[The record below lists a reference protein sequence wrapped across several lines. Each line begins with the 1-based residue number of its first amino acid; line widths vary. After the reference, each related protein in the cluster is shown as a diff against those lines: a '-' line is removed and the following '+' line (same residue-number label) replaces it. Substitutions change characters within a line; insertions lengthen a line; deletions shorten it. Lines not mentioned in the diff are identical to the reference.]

1 MRRQRVSGD
10 PSIWLVTIAL
20 LVMEAG
26 TAAQSLAQELPH
38 PRGMGFTDV
47 PIQIPDTAEFEFQL
61 ENGLTGFAVQDGR
74 IPLVQ
79 LSAFIRAGTGD
90 ANKRGVAEVLAMS
103 LRRGPCWMG
112 PNRFREAMDRMAG
125 KLTVVM
131 TRDMTEI
138 TLNVPTEDASQG
150 IRIFSGII
158 RAPCIEQDGLE
169 EFRRRGVLSPTPPVG
184 AVVENGSL
192 ELAVD
197 LFKRRLFEGHRY
209 SEVITS
215 EDAAAITIEDVEDFH
230 RDFFNPGNMVL
241 AVSGAFDADAM
252 LSEVDQRFTDW
263 EARRPPR
270 LRTESDI
277 RTPPRATYR
286 YRSDKLQTWIVIGHE
301 LPRVSPDDLPALQVM
316 NYILGG
322 GHFDTRL
329 FREARDKRGLT
340 NDASG
345 FLEFNLRGPG
355 TYTFRT
361 YGRHDVA
368 QQLIDLTFAEIERI
382 RSELVSEEELLVA
395 KGALTDGEFAMK
407 FANGHAVAR
416 AFAQEL
422 ARYGMFRHL
431 LGYVRRVRSVS
442 REDVRRAAQR
452 YLHPER
458 MAVVIVGR

>member
-20 LVMEAG
+20 LAVEAG
-26 TAAQSLAQELPH
+26 TAAQSLAQELPD
-38 PRGMGFTDV
+38 PRGMGFTEV
-47 PIQIPDTAEFEFQL
+47 QIQIPDSARFEFRL
-61 ENGLTGFAVQDGR
+61 ENGLTGFAVQDIR
-74 IPLVQ
+74 VPLVQ
-79 LSAFIRAGTGD
+79 FSAFVRVGTGD
-90 ANKRGVAEVLAMS
+90 GNKQGVAEVLAML
-103 LRRGPCWMG
+103 LRRGPCWLG
-112 PNRFREAMDRMAG
+112 PNRFHEAMDRIAG

-131 TRDMTEI
+131 TPDMTEI
-138 TLNVPTEDASQG
+138 TLNVPTENASQG
-150 IRIFSGII
+150 LRIFSGII

-169 EFRRRGVLSPTPPVG
+169 EFRRRGVSAPTPPVG

-197 LFKRRLFEGHRY
+197 LFNRRLFEGHRY

-230 RDFFNPGNMVL
+230 REFFNPGNMVL
-241 AVSGAFDADAM
+241 AVSGAFDANAIVR
-252 LSEVDQRFTDW
+252 EVDQRFADW
-263 EARRPPR
+263 EERRPLR
-270 LRTESDI
+270 LRTGSDV

-286 YRSDKLQTWIVIGHE
+286 YRSDKAQTWIVIGHE

-322 GHFDTRL
+322 GRFDTRL
-329 FREARDKRGLT
+329 FREARDERGLT

-345 FLEFNLRGPG
+345 FLEFNIRGPG

-361 YGRHDVA
+361 YGRDEVA
-368 QQLIDLTFAEIERI
+368 QQLIDLTLAEIERI

-395 KGALTDGEFAMK
+395 KGALTGGEFAMK
-407 FANGHAVAR
+407 FANGHTVAR
-416 AFAQEL
+416 TFAQEL
-422 ARYGMFRHL
+422 ARYGTFRHL
-431 LGYVRRVRSVS
+431 FGYVRRVRSVS
-442 REDVRRAAQR
+442 REDVRRAARR

-458 MAVVIVGR
+458 MAVVVVGR

>member
-10 PSIWLVTIAL
+10 PSVWLVTIAL

-26 TAAQSLAQELPH
+26 TAVRLLGQELPH
-38 PRGMGFTDV
+38 PSEMGFTEV
-47 PIQIPDTAEFEFQL
+47 PIQIPDTARFEFRL
-61 ENGLTGFAVQDGR
+61 ENGLTGFVVQDLR
-74 IPLVQ
+74 APLVQ
-79 LSAFIRAGTGD
+79 FSAFVRVGTGD
-90 ANKRGVAEVLAMS
+90 ANKRGVAELLAML

-112 PNRFREAMDRMAG
+112 PNRFQEAMDRMAG

-131 TRDMTEI
+131 TQDMTEI

-158 RAPCIEQDGLE
+158 RGPCIEQDGLE
-169 EFRRRGVLSPTPPVG
+169 EFRQRGVSAPTPPVG
-184 AVVENGSL
+184 ALVENGSL
-192 ELAVD
+192 ELAVE
-197 LFKRRLFEGHRY
+197 LFNRRLFEGHRS

-241 AVSGAFDADAM
+241 AVSGALNADAM

-263 EARRPPR
+263 EALRLPR
-270 LRTESDI
+270 LRTRSDV

-301 LPRVSPDDLPALQVM
+301 LPRVSPEDLPALQVM

-361 YGRHDVA
+361 YGRHEVA

-395 KGALTDGEFAMK
+395 KGALTGGEFAMK
-407 FANGHAVAR
+407 FADGHTVAR
-416 AFAQEL
+416 TFAQEL
-422 ARYGMFRHL
+422 ARYGTFQYL
-431 LGYVRRVRSVS
+431 FGYVRRVRSVS
-442 REDVRRAAQR
+442 REDVRRAARR

>member
-1 MRRQRVSGD
+1 MRPQRVSGD
-10 PSIWLVTIAL
+10 PSIWLMTIAL

-26 TAAQSLAQELPH
+26 TAAQLLAQEFPH
-38 PRGMGFTDV
+38 PREMGFPEV
-47 PIQIPDTAEFEFQL
+47 QIQIPDTARFEFRL
-61 ENGLTGFAVQDGR
+61 ENGLTGFVVRDVR

-79 LSAFIRAGTGD
+79 FSAFVRVGTGD
-90 ANKRGVAEVLAMS
+90 ADKRGVAEVLAML

-112 PNRFREAMDRMAG
+112 PNRFHEAMDRMAG
-125 KLTVVM
+125 KLTVLM
-131 TRDMTEI
+131 TQDITEI

-150 IRIFSGII
+150 LRIFSGIV
-158 RAPCIEQDGLE
+158 RGPCIERDGLE
-169 EFRRRGVLSPTPPVG
+169 EFRQRGVSAPTPPVG

-215 EDAAAITIEDVEDFH
+215 EDAAAITIEDVEDFY
-230 RDFFNPGNMVL
+230 RDFFNPSNMVL
-241 AVSGAFDADAM
+241 AVSGAFDSYTM
-252 LSEVDQRFTDW
+252 LNEVDQRFTDW
-263 EARRPPR
+263 EARRLPR
-270 LRTESDI
+270 LRTGSDVQ
-277 RTPPRATYR
+277 TPPRATYR

-361 YGRHDVA
+361 YGRHEVA

-416 AFAQEL
+416 TFAQEL

-442 REDVRRAAQR
+442 REDVRQAAQR